1 MGRIL
6 AYLDK
11 KDEALKEFDEA
22 IKIGPITGGAYDDAI
37 AGKKKLS
44 QPQP

>member
-1 MGRIL
+1 MRR
-6 AYLDK
+6 
-11 KDEALKEFDEA
+11 LKNSTKA

-37 AGKKKLS
+37 AGKKKLG

>member
-22 IKIGPITGGAYDDAI
+22 IKIGPVTGGAYDDAI
-37 AGKKKLS
+37 AGKKKLN
-44 QPQP
+44 QP